1 MPTVNYLQDIV
12 EFLNYDFRDDVNYLL
27 NIKLEY
33 EELNQNGYNA
43 QKNISIKL

>member
-33 EELNQNGYNA
+33 EELNQNGYNT